1 MTKKLIV
8 VGSSWCSGCSALKTQ
23 LVAKNIEFEYVDA
36 DTEEGMGFCHKYG
49 VKSLPTS
56 FIIDMVEDEIV
67 KVVLGNKVME
77 IMEGLK

>member
-8 VGSSWCSGCSALKTQ
+8 IGASWCSSCVALKTQ
-23 LVAKNIEFEYVDA
+23 LVAKSVEFEYVDA
-36 DTEEGMGFCHKYG
+36 DTEEGMEFCHRYG

-67 KVVLGNKVME
+67 KVVLGNKASE
-77 IMEGLK
+77 IIGGLE

>member
-8 VGSSWCSGCSALKTQ
+8 VGANWCSGCEALKTQ
-23 LVAKNIEFEYVDA
+23 LVAKSIEFEYVDA
-36 DTEEGMGFCHKYG
+36 DDENGMEFCHKYG

-67 KVVLGNKVME
+67 KAVIGNKVME